1 MKLTK
6 SKLKQVIMEGLF
18 DTDDSSGELNDKLID
33 RFDKLL
39 KGIEG
44 LDTSIDYLSAVM
56 TSSDPL
62 SIQTSQR
69 AIGRYATPRKRAPS
83 SPEDVQEEKEDPDKK
98 LKQKGMRKL
107 GQFMPFQESS
117 SSDWKTQIQEA
128 ITNLCDN
135 GYKAEEI
142 REMVESAFN
151 IELKEVSSEKQR
163 KWACA
168 QMGDDFKGER
178 KLTKKQAKEMCKSK
192 VEK

>member
-1 MKLTK
+1 MKITK
-6 SKLKQVIMEGLF
+6 SKLKQLIMEGIF
-18 DTDDSSGELNDKLID
+18 DPESSDSEVGERLLDAL
-33 RFDKLL
+33 DKLL
-39 KGIEG
+39 KGINN
-44 LDTSIDYLSAVM
+44 LDTSMDYLSATM
-56 TSSDPL
+56 SGEDPL
-62 SIQTSQR
+62 TIQYGQT
-69 AIGRYATPRKRAPS
+69 ALGRMRRPPPRSAAPTPPVPLKES
-83 SPEDVQEEKEDPDKK
+83 EEAFSWENH
-98 LKQKGMRKL
+98 
-107 GQFMPFQESS
+107 
-117 SSDWKTQIQEA
+117 IQEA

>member
-18 DTDDSSGELNDKLID
+18 DAGDDKMTNALE
-33 RFDKLL
+33 KLL
-39 KGIEG
+39 TGINS
-44 LDTSIDYLSAVM
+44 LDTSVDYLSSIM
-56 TSSDPL
+56 SGESPL
-62 SIQTSQR
+62 SMQYGQ
-69 AIGRYATPRKRAPS
+69 AALGRWKSPVRGAKPAVSAAPVRGAQAPAS
-83 SPEDVQEEKEDPDKK
+83 AALKEDAVEPN
-98 LKQKGMRKL
+98 L
-107 GQFMPFQESS
+107 GKHLE
-117 SSDWKTQIQEA
+117 EA
-128 ITNLCDN
+128 IASLYGA

-142 REMVESAFN
+142 REMVDGAFN
-151 IELKEVSSEKQR
+151 TELKEVFSEKQR